1 MGARNFC
8 CLGAF
13 ARDSV
18 WNFGFFYVLHC
29 GIARDF
35 VRLLPCAWLC
45 LGFMLAC
52 LLRCCLGARDSVLN
66 LDFGDVGFKK
76 ESLLVFVSFLGKRS
90 LFGKSA
96 KMKNGN
102 FLGDCVS
109 GSEVGFL
116 KVGLRNSEKQG
127 GFWHNFGT
135 LCVASFCKRVIVGI
149 VALVW

>member
-1 MGARNFC
+1 MWNRAGVCA
-8 CLGAF
+8 AF
-13 ARDSV
+13 ALRV
-18 WNFGFFYVLHC
+18 ALFGLC
-29 GIARDF
+29 G
-35 VRLLPCAWLC
+35 VRCAV
-45 LGFMLAC
+45 
-52 LLRCCLGARDSVLN
+52 LGARDSVLV
-66 LDFGDVGFKK
+66 LDFGDIGFKK

-109 GSEVGFL
+109 GSEIGFL
-116 KVGLRNSEKQG
+116 KVGLRNSKKQG
-127 GFWHNFGT
+127 AFWHKFGT